1 MQGETIRMENGEA
14 IMFNAQCSM
23 FNKKNT
29 VMKKIDR
36 RSFLKTLGVGAAG
49 AAVAS
54 CAPKNSA
61 VLDPAGRYTTPVPT
75 DQMTYR
81 TNHNSGDKVSLL
93 GYGCM
98 RWPMIPNP
106 NGRGQIIDQ
115 EQVNRLVDYA
125 LEHGVNYFDTSPHYG
140 QGQSERATGTALAR
154 HPRDS
159 YFIATKMSTF
169 LDANGADPNVAKA
182 GYHHSF
188 EELQVDYLDY
198 YLIHGAG
205 IGGFGAPGVTGMS
218 ALHAKYLDNGMHD
231 FLMQEKAAGRIR
243 NMGFSHH
250 GDLDVL
256 QYLLEMHDRG
266 EAHWDFVQIQMNY
279 QDWHYAT
286 GWNTNGEIMY
296 NMLAERNIPIVI
308 MEPLL
313 GGRLSNLP
321 VHLVQ
326 RLKERNPENSVA
338 SWAFR
343 WVGSHEHV
351 LSVLSGMTYMENLED
366 NVRSFAPLVPLT
378 DEENDFLEETA
389 KLLITYPIIQ
399 CNNCQYCMPCPYGLD
414 IPATLLHYNKC
425 VNEGNLPESQG
436 DPEYRKMRRAFLVGY
451 DRSVPKLRQASHCTG
466 CNQCSPNCPQR
477 INIPQ
482 ELERIDK
489 FVEALKQNTL

>member
-1 MQGETIRMENGEA
+1 MSE
-14 IMFNAQCSM
+14 
-23 FNKKNT
+23 KKNN
-29 VMKKIDR
+29 ISR
-36 RSFLKTLGVGAAG
+36 RGFLKAMGAGATVAAG
-49 AAVAS
+49 AAMAS
-54 CAPKNSA
+54 CAPKKNA
-61 VLDPAGRYTTPVPT
+61 EFDPKGNYSTPVPT

-81 TNHNSGDKVSLL
+81 TNPNSGDKVSLL

-106 NGRGQIIDQ
+106 NGQGEIIDQ
-115 EQVNRLVDYA
+115 EQVNQLIDYA
-125 LEHGVNYFDTSPHYG
+125 LAHGVNYFDTSPHYG
-140 QGQSERATGTALAR
+140 RGQSERATGIALKR

-159 YFIATKMSTF
+159 YYIATKLSSF
-169 LDANGADPNVAKA
+169 LDADGNDRNVALA
-182 GYHHSF
+182 GYHRSF

-205 IGGFGAPGVTGMS
+205 IGGFGPGSTTGLQK
-218 ALHAKYLDNGMHD
+218 LHSHYLDIGMHD

-250 GDLDVL
+250 GDLNVL
-256 QYLLEMHDRG
+256 EYLLEMHDKG

-279 QDWHYAT
+279 QDWHHAS

-321 VHLVQ
+321 NYLVS
-326 RLKERNPENSVA
+326 RLKQQDPERSVA

-351 LSVLSGMTYMENLED
+351 MCVLSGMTYMENLED
-366 NVRSFAPLVPLT
+366 NIRSFSPLVPLT
-378 DEENDFLEETA
+378 ENDFDFLEETA
-389 KLLITYPIIQ
+389 QMLITYPIVQ

-414 IPATLLHYNKC
+414 IPGILLHYNKC
-425 VNEGNLPESQG
+425 VNEGNLSESRSDENYKKARQA
-436 DPEYRKMRRAFLVGY
+436 YLVGY
-451 DRSVPKLRQASHCTG
+451 DRSVPKLRQASHCTS
-466 CNQCSPNCPQR
+466 CNQCSPKCPQR

-482 ELERIDK
+482 ELQRIDNY
-489 FVEALKQNTL
+489 VEALKQGTL